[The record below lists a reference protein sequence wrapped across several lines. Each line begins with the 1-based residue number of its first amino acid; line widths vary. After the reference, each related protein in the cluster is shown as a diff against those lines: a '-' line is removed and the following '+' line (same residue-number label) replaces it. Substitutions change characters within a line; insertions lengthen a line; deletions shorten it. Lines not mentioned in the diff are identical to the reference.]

1 MTESLLPIAA
11 ASAWPITL
19 PQLSVQDSPI
29 ACAILRLWR
38 PAPATLEALSREF
51 SVQWPTVPN
60 TRVGNEGSI
69 LWLAP
74 AEWAIVG
81 WPSAAVAE
89 RVARACS
96 GTIHHLADVS
106 EGRIAFDLRGG
117 RARDVL
123 AKGCSL
129 DLHPA
134 VFNADA
140 CAQTLLGDLPV
151 LIESCP
157 PTAAAPHY
165 RVYCDIS
172 YRQWLQLWL
181 QDAALEYR

>member
-1 MTESLLPIAA
+1 MTESISPNAA
-11 ASAWPITL
+11 VGTWPITL
-19 PQLSVQDSPI
+19 AQLSVQDGPL

-51 SVQWPTVPN
+51 VVQWPTIPN
-60 TRVGNEGSI
+60 TRVGDEGSI

-74 AEWAIVG
+74 AEWAVVG
-81 WPSAAVAE
+81 WPAATVAE

-96 GTIHHLADVS
+96 GTLHHLADVS
-106 EGRIAFDLRGG
+106 EGRIAFEISGA
-117 RARDVL
+117 RARDLL

-134 VFNADA
+134 VFNAHA
-140 CAQTLLGDLPV
+140 CAQTLLADLPV
-151 LIESCP
+151 LIEARP
-157 PTAAAPHY
+157 PTPAGPRY